1 MNGLLVA
8 DKPAGM
14 TSHDAVAICRRRLG
28 ERKIGH
34 AGTLDPDATGVLIL
48 GVGRA
53 TRLLQYL
60 EAHDKTYVST
70 FVLGVETSTQ
80 DAAGDIVATT
90 DATRVTEADVQ
101 AVLPRFR
108 GEIDQIPP
116 MVSAIKIGGE
126 ALYKKA
132 RRGETVERA
141 PRPVT
146 IHELDLTGFDPPAIR
161 VRCSK
166 GTYIRTLVHDI
177 GAALGVGAHVAT
189 LRRTA
194 VGPYTETDAVAI
206 DQVTPESLRPIADAV
221 AGYPRRDITAAEA
234 LRLAQGKTIPAAG
247 IDGPYGVF
255 TGDGLI
261 AMARDDGDTARS
273 LCVLAH
279 ATDLTPHGAPQGTT
293 KGQP

>member
-8 DKPAGM
+8 DKPARM
-14 TSHDAVAICRRRLG
+14 TSHDAVAICRKRLG

-53 TRLLQYL
+53 TRLLQFL
-60 EAHDKTYVST
+60 EALDKTYTAT
-70 FVLGVETSTQ
+70 FVLGIETGTQ
-80 DAAGDIVATT
+80 DAAGEIVATR
-90 DATRVTEADVQ
+90 DASHISRADVE

-108 GEIDQIPP
+108 GQIEQIPP
-116 MVSAIKIGGE
+116 MVSAIKVGGE

-141 PRPVT
+141 ARRVT
-146 IHELDLTGFDPPAIR
+146 IHELELTGFDPPAVR

-194 VGPYTETDAVAI
+194 IGPYTEDGAVPVQ
-206 DQVTPESLRPIADAV
+206 DVTEAALRPMSDAV
-221 AGYPRRDITAAEA
+221 AGYPRRDIGPDEA
-234 LRLAQGKTIPAAG
+234 VRLAHGKSIAAAG

-255 TGDGLI
+255 AGGALI
-261 AMARDDGDTARS
+261 AVARDDDDRARS
-273 LCVLAH
+273 LCVLVH
-279 ATDLTPHGAPQGTT
+279 ANDLTGS
-293 KGQP
+293 

>member
-1 MNGLLVA
+1 MNGLLIA

-14 TSHDAVAICRRRLG
+14 TSHDAVAICRKRLA

-34 AGTLDPDATGVLIL
+34 AGTLDPDATGVLVL

-60 EAHDKTYVST
+60 EAHDKTYTST

-80 DAAGDIVATT
+80 DASGQVVASV
-90 DATRVTEADVQ
+90 DAAHVTRDDVE

-108 GEIDQIPP
+108 GEIDQVPP
-116 MVSAIKIGGE
+116 MVSAVKVGGE

-132 RRGETVERA
+132 RRGETVERVA
-141 PRPVT
+141 RRVT
-146 IHELDLTGFDPPAIR
+146 VHELELTSFDPPAIR

-177 GAALGVGAHVAT
+177 GVALGVGAHVAT

-194 VGPYTETDAVAI
+194 VGPYTEADATPVQDVA
-206 DQVTPESLRPIADAV
+206 PESLRPMGDAV
-221 AGYPRRDITAAEA
+221 AGYPRREVDAAA
-234 LRLAQGKTIPAAG
+234 AVRLAHGKAIDAAG
-247 IDGPYGVF
+247 IDGPYAVF
-255 TGDGLI
+255 AEGALV
-261 AMARDDGDTARS
+261 AMARDAGTEARS
-273 LCVLAH
+273 LCVLVH
-279 ATDLTPHGAPQGTT
+279 AADLAADR
-293 KGQP
+293 

>member
-1 MNGLLVA
+1 VTLNGLLVA
-8 DKPAGM
+8 DKPARM
-14 TSHDAVAICRRRLG
+14 TSHDAVAICRKRLG

-60 EAHDKTYVST
+60 EALDKTYVAT
-70 FVLGVETSTQ
+70 FVLGIETDTQ
-80 DAAGDIVATT
+80 DAAGAVVATA
-90 DATRVTEADVQ
+90 DAGHVARGDVE
-101 AVLPRFR
+101 AVLPSFR
-108 GEIDQIPP
+108 GDIEQVPP

-132 RRGETVERA
+132 RRGETVERP

-146 IHELDLTGFDPPAIR
+146 IHELELTGFDPPTIR

-177 GAALGVGAHVAT
+177 GRALGVGAHVAT

-194 VGPYTETDAVAI
+194 VGPYIEAGATPIE
-206 DQVTPESLRPIADAV
+206 QVTEAAVLPIDAAV
-221 AGYPRRDITAAEA
+221 AGYPRRDITREDA
-234 LRLAQGKTIPAAG
+234 LRLAHGKAIAAAG
-247 IDGPYGVF
+247 LAGPYAVF
-255 TGDGLI
+255 TGGALI
-261 AMARDDGDTARS
+261 AMARDEGPEARS
-273 LCVLAH
+273 LCVLVH
-279 ATDLTPHGAPQGTT
+279 ASDLSGETAQ
-293 KGQP
+293 

>member
-1 MNGLLVA
+1 MNGLLIA
-8 DKPAGM
+8 DKPASM

-34 AGTLDPDATGVLIL
+34 AGTLDPDATGVLVL

-53 TRLLQYL
+53 TRLLQFL
-60 EAHDKTYVST
+60 EAHDKTYQAT
-70 FVLGVETSTQ
+70 FVLGVTTTTQ
-80 DAAGDIVATT
+80 DASGEVVATR
-90 DATRVTEADVQ
+90 DASGVTEDALRA
-101 AVLPRFR
+101 AVESFR

-116 MVSAIKIGGE
+116 MVSAIKVGGE

-141 PRPVT
+141 PRRVT
-146 IHELDLTGFDPPAIR
+146 IFELELTGFAPPAIR

-177 GAALGVGAHVAT
+177 GETLGVGAHVAT

-194 VGPYTETDAVAI
+194 VGPYTQDVAVPIGRVSEA
-206 DQVTPESLRPIADAV
+206 SLRPVADAV
-221 AGYPRRDITAAEA
+221 AGYPRRDATPAEA
-234 LRLAQGKTIPAAG
+234 LRLAHGKALPAAG
-247 IDGPYGVF
+247 IDGPYAVF
-255 TGDGLI
+255 AGDALI
-261 AMARDDGDTARS
+261 AMARDDGEEARS

-279 ATDLTPHGAPQGTT
+279 ASDLQEQA
-293 KGQP
+293 